1 MKQTKLI
8 RMLAFILVIVMM
20 LEMGPMQV
28 FATGSGAN
36 TEYADTIA
44 SEETA
49 PAEDAKIPEV
59 YIEGE
64 VTGLRSEY
72 EKHYRLTDGSF
83 MAVQYQVPVHYED
96 EGQWV
101 DIDNTLEAVTMFSG
115 DTVYQAVNGE
125 NVQAFASD
133 LSDGTIM
140 TMATDDH
147 MISMSIWT
155 YDSVEE
161 AVGEDKFENS
171 VVVEDDAV
179 ATEPAATQ
187 ESVPEETADSEEAT
201 EASNPDNDL
210 AGDVAL
216 VEEEWA
222 VMADVSLGAAE
233 NIQEDATVE
242 EQQDDTIVA
251 QILTEEVAENHVEDT
266 EEAEPWE
273 LDDVMPDALSSSI
286 LYEDVFP
293 GVDLR
298 YDTFSYNVK
307 ESIILKQPM
316 DLDEY
321 SYSFLLTLDGL
332 EPELQEDGSIILF
345 DDADEVQ
352 YTIPAPYMWDAE
364 NVYSDAVIYELE
376 ETDDG
381 WVLTVYADEDWLE
394 DEERSYPVTID
405 PSFTRTNNNLDFT
418 TAVEVGT
425 PSTSNAQSRPA
436 CVGFASC
443 GYSTEHHLMEG
454 YIRYTSLPRI
464 PKGSI
469 ITEAKLNPDSESHW
483 LADDCRMDIYMVT
496 ESVPNSQ
503 WNNYVPWSQRPD
515 TADTA
520 MDFIFL
526 PAGNKVKMEPE
537 VWDITP
543 AVMHWYADPS
553 SNFGVSIKPV
563 TNASTR
569 NLNSFCRI
577 RNEAGSLTVFYRK

>member
-1 MKQTKLI
+1 MKHAKLI
-8 RMLAFILVIVMM
+8 RMLAFILAIVMM

-28 FATGSGAN
+28 FATGSGAT

-49 PAEDAKIPEV
+49 PAADAKIPEV

-64 VTGLRSEY
+64 VTELRSEY

-140 TMATDDH
+140 TMANGDH

-161 AVGEDKFENS
+161 AVVEEAPDNS
-171 VVVEDDAV
+171 VVAEDDAEEN
-179 ATEPAATQ
+179 EPAATQ
-187 ESVPEETADSEEAT
+187 ESVPEEPVDSAEVT

-210 AGDVAL
+210 ISDLAL
-216 VEEEWA
+216 VEEEGSDMS
-222 VMADVSLGAAE
+222 VLSLDEAE
-233 NIQEDATVE
+233 NVQEDATFD

-251 QILTEEVAENHVEDT
+251 QILTEEVTEAPIADAEET
-266 EEAEPWE
+266 EPWE
-273 LDDVMPDALSSSI
+273 LDDVMPDMLSSSI

-321 SYSFLLTLDGL
+321 TYSFLLTLDGL
-332 EPELQEDGSIILF
+332 EPELQEDGSILLF

-364 NVYSDAVIYELE
+364 NVYSDTVSYELE

-381 WVLTVYADEDWLE
+381 WILTVCADENWLE
-394 DEERSYPVTID
+394 DVERVYPVTID
-405 PSFTRTNNNLDFT
+405 PSIDEYKGNMLFS
-418 TAVEVGT
+418 TAVTKGNPTSSSTYARRGNASVGT
-425 PSTSNAQSRPA
+425 HADY
-436 CVGFASC
+436 GD
-443 GYSTEHHLMEG
+443 MEG
-454 YIRYTSLPRI
+454 
-464 PKGSI
+464 
-469 ITEAKLNPDSESHW
+469 
-483 LADDCRMDIYMVT
+483 
-496 ESVPNSQ
+496 SQ
-503 WNNYVPWSQRPD
+503 N
-515 TADTA
+515 
-520 MDFIFL
+520 
-526 PAGNKVKMEPE
+526 GK
-537 VWDITP
+537 
-543 AVMHWYADPS
+543 
-553 SNFGVSIKPV
+553 
-563 TNASTR
+563 
-569 NLNSFCRI
+569 
-577 RNEAGSLTVFYRK
+577 